1 MGETTSVSDYLLKCN
16 HLYQKRMGIQL
27 PNPSVCLPRVGVGK
41 ALTEL
46 GKVYLEQDYR
56 IKGLSAFERSYK
68 IHKEFYGE
76 KGHPEVSRAY
86 M

>member
-1 MGETTSVSDYLLKCN
+1 
-16 HLYQKRMGIQL
+16 L
-27 PNPSVCLPRVGVGK
+27 PAIGVGK

-56 IKGLSAFERSYK
+56 IKSLRAFERSYK

-76 KGHPEVSRAY
+76 QGHPEVSAY
-86 M
+86 SHRWFQAWAYTGNAWLSYH